1 MIQVRPRPTVQEAID
16 TASAAIDCTGTR
28 ALRVLL
34 HAGVSALWPAIKA
47 TPERQVRTLEATISA
62 LRRRWEGRAD
72 CAADPSVAE
81 VFRDLDAE
89 VGAYLQL
96 CAERSNT
103 QWIEPVEAIA
113 AYVVAVMQGTVMRWL
128 ADCDDETTLVVFDD
142 LVSTLTTKAVEA

>member
-1 MIQVRPRPTVQEAID
+1 MIEVRPRPTVQEAIE

-47 TPERQVRTLEATISA
+47 APERQVRTLEATIAA
-62 LRRRWEGRAD
+62 LRQRWEGRVD
-72 CAADPSVAE
+72 CVADPSVSE
-81 VFRDLDAE
+81 MFRDLDDE
-89 VGAYLQL
+89 VTAYLQL
-96 CAERSNT
+96 CAERSGT

-113 AYVVAVMQGTVMRWL
+113 AYVVAVTHGTVLRWL

-142 LVSTLTTKAVEA
+142 LVSTLTTKAVEL